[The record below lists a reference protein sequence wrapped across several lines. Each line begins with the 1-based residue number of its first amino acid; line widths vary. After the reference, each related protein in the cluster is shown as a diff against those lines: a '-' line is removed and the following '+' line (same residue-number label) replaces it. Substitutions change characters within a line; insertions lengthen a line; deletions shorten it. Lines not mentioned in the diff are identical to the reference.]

1 MPSAA
6 ASMSQ
11 LGARPAG
18 MDWRWALLA
27 ARCLDAGALA
37 SPMQARRGLVR
48 QRQHLQLLA
57 RSRGCLCPL
66 HHALLVPQAWPEA
79 VAAA

>member
-18 MDWRWALLA
+18 MDWRWAQLA
-27 ARCLDAGALA
+27 ARCLDAGALV

-57 RSRGCLCPL
+57 RSHWCLCPL
-66 HHALLVPQAWPEA
+66 HFALLVPLAWPAA
-79 VAAA
+79 VDAA